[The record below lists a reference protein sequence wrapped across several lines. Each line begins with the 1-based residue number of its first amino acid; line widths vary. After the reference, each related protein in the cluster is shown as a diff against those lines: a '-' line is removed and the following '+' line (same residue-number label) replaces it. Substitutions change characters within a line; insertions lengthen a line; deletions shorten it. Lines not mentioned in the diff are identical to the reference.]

1 MMDEKVVQLEARIL
15 QLERDRLARGELVN
29 LMPASVDMAQ
39 TRSAS
44 VPPNGDRL
52 PAERESVGGGGQGL
66 PWDQQVRR
74 LQAEVDRLAQQ
85 QEAFNSRLSRFEE
98 RLAVQLAATE
108 QTCNRLT
115 DDAFA
120 TFQATAK
127 QLESLHVRISALEL
141 SSGPAGPPVAAVPP
155 TRDEA
160 SPKRALA
167 ATRGTLTQSRLPSHP
182 TLKEAAA
189 KQQTSGARLPKT
201 IHIPRLMASRTA
213 PPSAS
218 HRTRVVPATARG
230 YSSRSLTAK
239 RAPPAAPPKRPASA
253 LSARQKSAK
262 GVGTSGAKVGVS
274 VPSRAKPSVPSAAAK
289 PTVLSPPRS
298 WSPTV
303 GGARAGEG
311 GGGGVGWERGRA
323 GGGAGIEHVIAQLRE
338 GRVAIRHMGGELG
351 SPQGN
356 TISFR
361 GDLDVSVTRRDDE

>member
-127 QLESLHVRISALEL
+127 QLESLHVRISALGL
-141 SSGPAGPPVAAVPP
+141 SVCLPSWPGWWLSMSIHASIDVGCICFFHLCVMCGCRAIIWARRPPCGCGPSDTRRGFAQEGPGRHPRH
-155 TRDEA
+155 THSE
-160 SPKRALA
+160 SP
-167 ATRGTLTQSRLPSHP
+167 TLTPNSQRGGSQAADLGSTTTEDHSHSSSDGESHRSPVCQPSH
-182 TLKEAAA
+182 E
-189 KQQTSGARLPKT
+189 GG
-201 IHIPRLMASRTA
+201 
-213 PPSAS
+213 AS
-218 HRTRVVPATARG
+218 HGKGVLQPITDRQT
-230 YSSRSLTAK
+230 
-239 RAPPAAPPKRPASA
+239 RPASSTA
-253 LSARQKSAK
+253 QEACI
-262 GVGTSGAKVGVS
+262 GT
-274 VPSRAKPSVPSAAAK
+274 
-289 PTVLSPPRS
+289 
-298 WSPTV
+298 
-303 GGARAGEG
+303 
-311 GGGGVGWERGRA
+311 
-323 GGGAGIEHVIAQLRE
+323 
-338 GRVAIRHMGGELG
+338 
-351 SPQGN
+351 
-356 TISFR
+356 
-361 GDLDVSVTRRDDE
+361 